1 MQQNL
6 SRHPVGE
13 DHSSIDKFQTMPSNS
28 NRQNRNA
35 TGWLMAFPA
44 TTIICLFIIVPFL
57 LGIYFSFT
65 NQRFISPNPAEYVG
79 TANFH
84 QLLDVGMVTLE
95 PERDT
100 ATQELKKD
108 ETGQLIYPTVRS
120 LTRNNP
126 AMPYYNGMREWFSWH
141 SGDSIKVVVAR
152 DVVFM
157 KALVNTFEFVLIV
170 APLQSALALLLALM
184 INQKLRGINF
194 FRTIFF
200 MPVVVSI
207 VVVSL
212 LWRFIYSGDNGL
224 LNGLLSFFT
233 FGSFKPIDWLGTQS
247 TALPAIMA
255 MSIWQAVGFFMV
267 IWLSGLQT
275 IPASLYEA
283 ADIEGASN
291 LQKFR
296 FVTWPGLRNT
306 AILVMVV
313 ITMQAFTLYPQI
325 AVMTQGG
332 PVDSTQSIMF
342 QALEHGYA
350 KQDIATGSA
359 ISVILFIIVI
369 SISMLQRYLTRE
381 KLT

>member
-1 MQQNL
+1 MQNTSAL
-6 SRHPVGE
+6 SNKA
-13 DHSSIDKFQTMPSNS
+13 S
-28 NRQNRNA
+28 

-44 TTIICLFIIVPFL
+44 TLIILLFIITPFL
-57 LGIYFSFT
+57 LGFYFSFT

-79 TANFH
+79 TSNFH
-84 QLLDVGMVTLE
+84 QLLDLGYITLE
-95 PERDT
+95 PERDP
-100 ATQELKKD
+100 ATHEIKKD
-108 ETGQLIYPTVRS
+108 ETGAPVYPTVRS
-120 LTRNNP
+120 ITRNNP
-126 AMPYYNGMREWFSWH
+126 ALPQYNGMREWFSWH
-141 SGDSIKVVVAR
+141 SGDNIKVVLAS

-157 KALVNTFEFVLIV
+157 KAIVNTFLFVLVV
-170 APLQSALALLLALM
+170 APVQSALALLLALM
-184 INQKLRGINF
+184 INQKLPGINI
-194 FRTIFF
+194 FRTIYF

-212 LWRFIYSGDNGL
+212 LWRFIYSGDHGL
-224 LNGLLSFFT
+224 LNAILGFFT
-233 FGSFKPIDWLGTQS
+233 FGAFKPIDWLGNSS
-247 TALPAIMA
+247 TALGSIMA

-283 ADIEGASN
+283 ADIEGATHV
-291 LQKFR
+291 QKFR

-313 ITMQAFTLYPQI
+313 ITMQAFTLFPQI

-332 PVDSTQSIMF
+332 PVDSTQSIMY
-342 QALEHGYA
+342 QALQHGYA

-369 SISMLQRYLTRE
+369 SISMTQRYLTRD
-381 KLT
+381 KLS